1 MEHKERKK
9 RRYFLT
15 GLLIVVPLLVSVYL
29 FVSLFSFFD
38 NILGRYI
45 NGWAVDY
52 FGFHVPGLGILLF
65 VLVIFVTGFFA
76 TNFIGRRLVAYFER
90 LWTRFPVAGRIY
102 TAAQQVT
109 RFLFG
114 SSMSVGEPRKVVLVE
129 YPRKG
134 LYTIGFAT
142 KESDPH
148 ACAKSGQRLVNVLIP
163 SVPSPLTGFLVLVPR
178 EELIFLDIGVD
189 EAMKIIISGGVL
201 DAKDT
206 IPSKPAFLSD

>member
-1 MEHKERKK
+1 MKREKKK
-9 RRYFLT
+9 RHYFLT

-29 FVSLFSFFD
+29 FVTLFSFFD

-52 FGFHVPGLGILLF
+52 FGFRVPGLGILLF
-65 VLVIFVTGFFA
+65 VIVIFVTGFFA
-76 TNFIGRRLVAYFER
+76 TNFIGRGLVAYFEG
-90 LWTRFPVAGRIY
+90 LWKRFPVAGRIY

-114 SSMSVGEPRKVVLVE
+114 SSMTSGEPRKVVLVE

-134 LYTIGFAT
+134 VYTIGFAT
-142 KESDPH
+142 KEADPH
-148 ACAKSGQRLVNVLIP
+148 ASEKAGRGLVNVLIP

-189 EAMKIIISGGVL
+189 EAMKIIVSGGVL

-206 IPSKPAFLSD
+206 VMERPAFLQD